1 MARGDSRAF
10 EALYDELS
18 SAVFGLA
25 RRVVRDPARAEDVT
39 QEVFLEVWRKAARFD
54 SALGKAKTW
63 VMTIAHRRAVDAV
76 RRNES
81 QKRQDVKS
89 MPDEVSHD
97 EPADTLIAAEEH
109 GAVRECMETLTDLQL
124 ESVRLAYFN
133 GYTYSE
139 VATSARQAASHHQD
153 ENEGRT
159 DPSPRLPG
167 GATMSTDLHTLSGA
181 YAVDALSAE
190 EAQAFATHLEECQAC
205 RDEVRELQEA
215 AARMGASEALAAAA
229 RPQGPRPGRRRPA
242 CRSCRRKVTPARRRP
257 ASRRWTARVL
267 SAAAAVVLVV
277 GRPAFAVSQR
287 RRRPVEHRRLDRAQ
301 VFAAAGRAHQDGGHR
316 PRRR

>member
-1 MARGDSRAF
+1 MGEPGLRLVPMSGGHADVDVLVSRVARGDARAF

-81 QKRQDVKS
+81 QKRQDEKTA
-89 MPDEVSHD
+89 PEQVSHD
-97 EPADTLIAAEEH
+97 EPADSLIAAEEQ
-109 GAVRECMETLTDLQL
+109 GAVRECLETLTDLQL

-139 VATSARQAASHHQD
+139 VATLLD
-153 ENEGRT
+153 KPLPT
-159 DPSPRLPG
+159 IKTRLIRLR
-167 GATMSTDLHTLSGA
+167 DC
-181 YAVDALSAE
+181 
-190 EAQAFATHLEECQAC
+190 LE
-205 RDEVRELQEA
+205 
-215 AARMGASEALAAAA
+215 
-229 RPQGPRPGRRRPA
+229 
-242 CRSCRRKVTPARRRP
+242 
-257 ASRRWTARVL
+257 
-267 SAAAAVVLVV
+267 
-277 GRPAFAVSQR
+277 
-287 RRRPVEHRRLDRAQ
+287 
-301 VFAAAGRAHQDGGHR
+301 GHR
-316 PRRR
+316 